1 MKKLIF
7 IYNFYRNSLND
18 IFGFIRYLIAKIIKF
33 NLILIIT
40 IILFSISYKILTINL
55 FSFVLGVVI
64 SIIAA
69 VIFEGYRSYRKFS
82 GNNKIVLE
90 CYDEFKNAINKFT
103 ISLLF
108 NSNVI
113 HLSVISKVDCTNIKV
128 NDNNIK
134 H

>member
-69 VIFEGYRSYRKFS
+69 VYLKDIE
-82 GNNKIVLE
+82 
-90 CYDEFKNAINKFT
+90 
-103 ISLLF
+103 
-108 NSNVI
+108 VI
-113 HLSVISKVDCTNIKV
+113 ENFQEIIR
-128 NDNNIK
+128 
-134 H
+134 